1 MRSFHNR
8 DGGERSA
15 GSPRLSPILQEM
27 VDDDNSDDDDGVV
40 IDVIK
45 MQRREWVCFVP
56 AFQNSQWV

>member
-1 MRSFHNR
+1 
-8 DGGERSA
+8 
-15 GSPRLSPILQEM
+15 M